1 MKNEK
6 CEKIMD
12 TFLALDKDER
22 LPLSVS
28 LHLLACQHCR
38 SQVRLLTRAEHL
50 ASVPLS
56 FAVDEGDS
64 SVAAILRKLSRQES
78 VPNPISLRRWVVSG
92 ILMVI
97 LMLSFALYT
106 ADSSSELKIAFYL
119 VFAMIIT
126 TYCAMFIGCNI
137 DFFIKKIN
145 TQDFSLSAA
154 L

>member
-28 LHLLACQHCR
+28 LHLLACPHCR

-50 ASVPLS
+50 AYVPFS

-119 VFAMIIT
+119 VFAMQKQLI
-126 TYCAMFIGCNI
+126 
-137 DFFIKKIN
+137 
-145 TQDFSLSAA
+145 
-154 L
+154 